1 MELKP
6 QDLLVVLKLLAI
18 NGERWSYAILS
29 ESLAMS
35 PSQLHSAMKRAL
47 KAQLAVNSDEGIV
60 PNLRNLEEFLLHGIK
75 FVFVPENSAMV
86 RGLPTAHAA
95 SPLKEFFV
103 ENDEP
108 IPVWPHAKGDVRGVG
123 FSPLYK
129 LAPDAAL
136 NDPILYELLV
146 LVDALRGGRAREQS
160 EAAKLIKEK
169 IEQYGK

>member
-1 MELKP
+1 
-6 QDLLVVLKLLAI
+6 
-18 NGERWSYAILS
+18 
-29 ESLAMS
+29 
-35 PSQLHSAMKRAL
+35 
-47 KAQLAVNSDEGIV
+47 
-60 PNLRNLEEFLLHGIK
+60 
-75 FVFVPENSAMV
+75 MV